1 MKKRNRNNNNY
12 LSKFFRVES
21 HFKRENS
28 AILEK
33 FPIFESSFYKNT
45 KIPKLNEFIM
55 NNIITI
61 IIKCYI

>member
-33 FPIFESSFYKNT
+33 FPIFESSLSFYKNT
-45 KIPKLNEFIM
+45 KIPK
-55 NNIITI
+55 
-61 IIKCYI
+61 IK